1 MCRRQNSDV
10 LSTLESQS
18 HPKIGVARTEA
29 RDITRK
35 ATAIFVIGKSRL
47 VERNGDKVACI
58 DMIMVTFCEKV
69 GATSADFP
77 AVFF

>member
-1 MCRRQNSDV
+1 M

-18 HPKIGVARTEA
+18 HPKTGVARTEA

-47 VERNGDKVACI
+47 EDRNGDKVACI
-58 DMIMVTFCEKV
+58 EMIMITFYV
-69 GATSADFP
+69 I
-77 AVFF
+77 